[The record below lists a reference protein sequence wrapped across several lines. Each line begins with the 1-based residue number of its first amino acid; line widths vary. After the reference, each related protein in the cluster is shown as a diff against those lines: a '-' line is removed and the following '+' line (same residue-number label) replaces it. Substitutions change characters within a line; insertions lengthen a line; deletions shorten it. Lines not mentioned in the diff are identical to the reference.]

1 MQSYIAGCAV
11 FPVREWCGNL
21 LTHGRRRVFRNQS
34 GRAWP
39 RLGAELPRQC
49 FERGGGVGCWG
60 GGECLASPW
69 AAENCSAADPSGAC
83 RERGGPRGWEGAGSR
98 LLLQQGAAGW
108 GAQVQLPLSR
118 VSEQSPP
125 RSGVLRAS
133 ALLKTPVGLLTGTF
147 RKVSGDGR
155 RSLGLLK
162 SLEAAELLQTPGR
175 GRALCGRGARG
186 RGERKTVRIN
196 WHRGRSPGG
205 GGVLGLSQG
214 RSRDWAV
221 AEAVGAPDR
230 RVRRCHRAPSP
241 LQRLPLYS
249 SPAAASTMFFTC
261 GPNEAMVVSG
271 KSPPSQ

>member
-1 MQSYIAGCAV
+1 MLRAG
-11 FPVREWCGNL
+11 
-21 LTHGRRRVFRNQS
+21 
-34 GRAWP
+34 
-39 RLGAELPRQC
+39 
-49 FERGGGVGCWG
+49 GGGVGCWW

-205 GGVLGLSQG
+205 GCLRTVTGALKGLGGG
-214 RSRDWAV
+214 RGSW
-221 AEAVGAPDR
+221 
-230 RVRRCHRAPSP
+230 CS
-241 LQRLPLYS
+241 
-249 SPAAASTMFFTC
+249 
-261 GPNEAMVVSG
+261 
-271 KSPPSQ
+271 